1 MADATVLQPKPTETF
16 VSPLIRITPEDVNS
30 AIHSL
35 DAWLREISGGLI
47 TVSRLETVAQSVPV
61 LSNIFAAV
69 DAVMDIKAMVEH
81 GDKPIDAFDW
91 LNLGLDL
98 IGIVPIPLGTAEL
111 RLGARPMLK
120 LVREKVVLSGKAAM
134 EAGAQVLSTAVV
146 DALVAN
152 LQQRYAGEIES
163 FLKLVKDALTEML
176 EKCATLIGEL
186 MTAIADLFEK
196 AAGEKGFS
204 VAGNVRSAERHASSI
219 KAGLVAYD
227 AKQAMHG
234 IGGLIVDWVKIE
246 GKATINAV
254 TETAKFVDKDYGHD
268 LKVFASGLRQR
279 IPEVKQRVRSL
290 SGSEVGQIGW
300 LIQIAV
306 DGVARWRKTKTQHHV
321 VGIPSSGKTK
331 VVEKRAEG
339 ALEEIG
345 ETAPAKHPGA
355 EACKLRCPV
364 ASPPQATGRSIGFAL
379 GDEHIEHVDFSIG
392 GAMPIVWQRTYRSFF
407 DANDENG
414 PLGAR
419 WITPYTTRF
428 DIEDGKLVYHD
439 AAGRSVDYPLLEPG
453 KTHENL
459 AADLSLTR
467 VDEQYLALTRG
478 HDLLELFEKDGER
491 FRLGMLRDRKGNQ
504 LTLGY
509 DEQGRLFRIVSATT
523 QVAFK
528 YDDRSRIIEAGQYDA
543 DGDLIAKLAR
553 YTYDANNDLVM
564 ATDRYGN
571 KWQYEYK
578 HHLVTRY
585 TDRTGRGTNLAWD
598 GIEPKSKCVR
608 EWLDDGSEDI
618 RLSWHPKFRRVEVTD
633 ALGTVTQH
641 YYDSKGYTFRIVY
654 SDGTEEWMYRD
665 KNDNLTQYIHRDG
678 GIEQMAYDG
687 RGNLV
692 RHHRVDG
699 SVVEMQYDAKEQMV
713 ALTDP
718 HGNVW
723 RQEYDDK
730 GNLTAQIDPLDH
742 KTEYGYNEQGLV
754 TKVKDA
760 KEGVKQLAYDS
771 SGQLT
776 RYTDCSGKTT
786 KWTYDADGRLTD
798 TTDAA
803 GNTTKYT
810 YGENGQLAQVQS
822 PAGIEKLQY
831 DAEGRLRGHTD
842 PLGRNTRYQYDG
854 AGRIANRSDALEQ
867 TIAYRYD
874 RLGRLT
880 ALTDANQATYSFR
893 YDPVGRLLE
902 EVAFDGKATRYTYNE
917 ANGRLTSIDEA
928 GQVTEV
934 EYDRGGRLAKR
945 TSGPSEERF
954 AYDQSGRL
962 IDAQNRYS
970 QIQRHFDP
978 VGNLVREHHAY
989 KVFEQARSYVW
1000 HHQYDELGNRIKTI
1014 RPDGHTIDWLTYG
1027 SGHVHGMQL
1036 DGEERIEF
1044 ERDDLHREI
1053 KRTLGS
1059 QLGHKTVY
1067 DPAGRVIQTALQ
1079 RDKAPMPIV
1088 DRRYR
1093 YDAAG
1098 QLTQIEDS
1106 TKGYIDYRYDPVGRL
1121 IEAASP
1127 WSRERFAFDPASNIV
1142 DAPSDAPRAIQVAY
1156 KPREESTL
1164 PDNVPKILGNLLKTY
1179 AGMHFSY
1186 DERGNLVTKRTP
1198 KGEQKYEWD
1207 AFNRLTTA
1215 MVKEGDQRLVA
1226 SYFYD
1231 ALGRRI
1237 AKGVNGE
1244 RTVFGWDGDTLA
1256 YESTEQGSTHYVYEA
1271 GSFVPLAQFVTNE
1284 PVQGIETPV
1293 WKSTDRYLP
1302 EEDPLQRVA
1311 QASSQAHLFY
1321 YHCDHIG
1328 TPYMMTDE
1336 LGDVV
1341 WEATYKAWGE
1351 TQQVI
1356 AKASQAAGVVPR
1368 NPLRFQGQQHD
1379 PETGLHYNRHRY
1391 YDPSSGRF
1399 ASQDPI
1405 KLRGGIN
1412 LYQYAPNS
1420 VLYIDPL
1427 GLAKGK
1433 CTVYW
1438 YDHIG
1443 GTTGHYTVKTV
1454 APSGSL
1460 HTEQVSTGDETWIE
1474 RVNGATAGEPVN
1486 SATFELPNVDAA
1498 QNVQRDK
1505 VRAGKRGESDGKY
1518 EAGTNSCMTHVMDV
1532 LNAGGVD
1539 APSTGHRAWGFLTKN
1554 GLGPRAR

>member
-1 MADATVLQPKPTETF
+1 MADATVLQPKPTDTF
-16 VSPLIRITPEDVNS
+16 VSPLIALTPEDVNS
-30 AIHSL
+30 AIHTL
-35 DAWLREISGGLI
+35 DVWLQKISGGLI

-120 LVREKVVLSGKAAM
+120 LVREKVVQSGKAAM

-163 FLKLVKDALTEML
+163 FLKLIKDALTEML

-196 AAGEKGFS
+196 AAGEKAFS

-290 SGSEVGQIGW
+290 SGSEIGQIGW

-345 ETAPAKHPGA
+345 ETVPAKHPGA
-355 EACKLRCPV
+355 EACKLHCPV
-364 ASPPQATGRSIGFAL
+364 ASPAQATGRSVGFAL
-379 GDEHIEHVDFSIG
+379 GDEQIEHVDFSIG

-428 DIEDGKLVYHD
+428 DIEEGKLVYHD

-459 AADLSLTR
+459 SADLSLTR

-528 YDDRSRIIEAGQYDA
+528 YDDRSRIVEAGQYDA
-543 DGDLIAKLAR
+543 NGDLIAKLAR
-553 YTYDANNDLVM
+553 YTYDANNDLVI

-633 ALGTVTQH
+633 ALGAVTQH

-654 SDGTEEWMYRD
+654 SDGAEEWMYRD

-692 RHHRVDG
+692 RRHRVDG
-699 SVVEMQYDAKEQMV
+699 SVVEMQYDAKEQMI

-723 RQEYDDK
+723 RQEYDDR

-760 KEGVKQLAYDS
+760 KGGVKQLAYDR

-786 KWTYDADGRLTD
+786 KWTYDADGRLVD

-822 PAGIEKLQY
+822 PVGIEKLQY

-842 PLGRNTRYQYDG
+842 PLGRNTRYQYDA

-945 TSGPSEERF
+945 TSGLSEERF

-1127 WSRERFAFDPASNIV
+1127 WGRERFAFDPASNIV
-1142 DAPSDAPRAIQVAY
+1142 DAASDAPRAMAVAY

-1186 DERGNLVTKRTP
+1186 DERGNLITKRTP

-1215 MVKEGDQRLVA
+1215 MIKEGDQRLVA

-1284 PVQGIETPV
+1284 PVRGIETPV

-1302 EEDPLQRVA
+1302 EEDPLQRIA
-1311 QASSQAHLFY
+1311 QASSTPHLFY

-1351 TQQVI
+1351 TQQII

-1368 NPLRFQGQQHD
+1368 NLLRFPGQQMD
-1379 PETGLHYNRHRY
+1379 PETGLAYTRNRY
-1391 YDPSSGRF
+1391 YDPGSGRF
-1399 ASQDPI
+1399 VSQDPI
-1405 KLRGGIN
+1405 KLLGGIN
-1412 LYQYAPNS
+1412 IYQYGPNP
-1420 VLYIDPL
+1420 VAWTDPL
-1427 GLAKGK
+1427 GLA
-1433 CTVYW
+1433 
-1438 YDHIG
+1438 
-1443 GTTGHYTVKTV
+1443 
-1454 APSGSL
+1454 
-1460 HTEQVSTGDETWIE
+1460 GDETLKP
-1474 RVNGATAGEPVN
+1474 GPFATDSIPARGP
-1486 SATFELPNVDAA
+1486 
-1498 QNVQRDK
+1498 QRDFTLEERQQINTIGYRDGCHTCGSTDPGTK
-1505 VRAGKRGESDGKY
+1505 SGDFIPDHQTPNALNDAGRPQRLYPHCRKCSLKQAGQVTQAKRRNGK
-1518 EAGTNSCMTHVMDV
+1518 
-1532 LNAGGVD
+1532 
-1539 APSTGHRAWGFLTKN
+1539 
-1554 GLGPRAR
+1554 